1 MFLNMFTTPNTS
13 GWTQTETKHEIKDKT
28 HKPTQVSLVFLSAGD
43 AVKRTVSFFYPVFS
57 SSDVGVIVVLLGV
70 VFLSLSVSI
79 SLPQSVISLRAHPLS
94 IPKDSIFIII
104 LSRHVLFL
112 YTHTSSPRPL
122 SVHSFLNKKRS
133 IAWCMILSF
142 SLFPFFFFPLSLFS
156 LFSVQHPGI
165 KILRSDS
172 SSSISSRIGWISPL
186 SLTLSLSCLCFL
198 RLVWFWLFF
207 LCSPGLPPFFFS
219 LLLHSFFVA
228 LIFIVL
234 PFLFFFLGLVVWP
247 YCCALLT
254 VITWLTLCLPTVPP
268 LLLLLAPALKS
279 WSVPFFQHLSGVS
292 DTRPDPK
299 SSAVC
304 VFVCV

>member
-13 GWTQTETKHEIKDKT
+13 GWTQTETKHKIKDKT

-94 IPKDSIFIII
+94 IPKDSIFII
-104 LSRHVLFL
+104 VLFL

-207 LCSPGLPPFFFS
+207 CVPLGFHL
-219 LLLHSFFVA
+219 SF
-228 LIFIVL
+228 
-234 PFLFFFLGLVVWP
+234 FLFFFILF
-247 YCCALLT
+247 
-254 VITWLTLCLPTVPP
+254 
-268 LLLLLAPALKS
+268 LLLLSLSFSPFSSSSLVWWFGLIAVPCWL
-279 WSVPFFQHLSGVS
+279 WS
-292 DTRPDPK
+292 PD
-299 SSAVC
+299 
-304 VFVCV
+304 